1 MLTISGK
8 TTGYYEITYNDK
20 TYRPYEAGEGK
31 EHIFLPVK
39 IDDAGNKTII
49 IKDIVGGNTSGQK
62 AASIKV
68 ARRKIQAIKLM
79 ESDEKMRAAEPMV
92 ESQNDLVLKTLHTKT
107 DARLWTKGFIPPVKT
122 KISTKFAQL
131 RKATTYQYY
140 HKGIDYS
147 ASVGTQVKA
156 VNSGKIIFARSGL
169 SVYGNIMMIDHGQG
183 VVSCY
188 FHLNKFLK
196 QEGDTVARGSG
207 GRNRQVRLG
216 YGPAPSLR
224 HLPPGRRRRPALVD
238 KIFK

>member
-1 MLTISGK
+1 MKKLFLLLIVFLCQAPLGAFDVVVMPSKPAGGTGFLLTISGK

-156 VNSGKIIFARSGL
+156 VNSGKIIFARSWPQRLRQHNDDRPRAGR
-169 SVYGNIMMIDHGQG
+169 GQLLLP
-183 VVSCY
+183 S
-188 FHLNKFLK
+188 
-196 QEGDTVARGSG
+196 Q
-207 GRNRQVRLG
+207 QV
-216 YGPAPSLR
+216 P
-224 HLPPGRRRRPALVD
+224 
-238 KIFK
+238 